1 MHPSVTPLAAVLR
14 LNTELLLNCLDGLN
28 DEAASAR
35 PIAKTNSIAFLVAH
49 LIDSRHFLA
58 ALLGSPLSNPVARLL
73 DGARSIDDI
82 ASLPTVADLHAYWE
96 AVSAH
101 LAVLTE
107 RLDTPQLT
115 AAAQRFPGSDGT
127 LLGGLAFLV
136 QHDTYHLGQ
145 IALLRRQGGFPA
157 MIYTLHDREPGRRGA

>member
-1 MHPSVTPLAAVLR
+1 MHPSVAPLAAVLR

-28 DEAASAR
+28 DEAARAR

-49 LIDSRHFLA
+49 LIDSRQVLA
-58 ALLGSPLSNPVARLL
+58 ALLGSPLQNPVARSLQ
-73 DGARSIDDI
+73 GARSIDDV
-82 ASLPTVADLHAYWE
+82 ASLPSVAELRAHWE

-107 RLDTPQLT
+107 RLDTAQL
-115 AAAQRFPGSDGT
+115 AAGARRFPGSDGT

-145 IALLRRQGGFPA
+145 IGLLRRQGGFPA
-157 MIYTLHDREPGRRGA
+157 MTYSMRDREPGRRGA